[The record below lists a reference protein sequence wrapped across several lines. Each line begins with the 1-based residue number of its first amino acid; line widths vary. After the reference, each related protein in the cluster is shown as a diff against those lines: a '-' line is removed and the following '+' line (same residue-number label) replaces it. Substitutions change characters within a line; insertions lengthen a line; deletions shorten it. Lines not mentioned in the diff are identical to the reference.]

1 MGHFLSYASVALLT
15 AFRCGGGREVSSM
28 QSDADFLYILSGK
41 DGLGWLGGE
50 RNRTNYRRGQQERV
64 RICAASFVRIDNNDD
79 VIIQRHTHR
88 KRKRKRKKVENS

>member
-41 DGLGWLGGE
+41 DGLGWLGGNAIE
-50 RNRTNYRRGQQERV
+50 QT
-64 RICAASFVRIDNNDD
+64 IDEDNKSAYGY
-79 VIIQRHTHR
+79 VPPRLCG
-88 KRKRKRKKVENS
+88 